1 MAWSRES
8 QAFVKKSLGTAL
20 LLFAVSAASGAP
32 TINSSNGYTARCA
45 VSTSRN
51 EQAFFVPELTQA
63 AESCNPQLAAVAAEF
78 LRPPADFTGPA
89 ASFPAYV
96 KPLPAVPGAVFMVL
110 VGFLCVSLVKDR
122 KVWLAALAGLL
133 WAGQAGVQA
142 VPQLVLHLGHR
153 NHIEQQLHP
162 EITYPYDLENSDR
175 LRSDVEGTQYIGLLH
190 HLAGIPKDTML
201 LPSPVSLPSLR
212 AQRRN
217 LNAAFNRLTST
228 QTEERCS
235 VSQCAIIQLSSY
247 LTSATN
253 CLAFKAEQLICFS
266 PAFIFERMPRGP
278 PNPA

>member
-8 QAFVKKSLGTAL
+8 QAFVKKSLGIAL

-32 TINSSNGYTARCA
+32 TINSSNGNVAQCA
-45 VSTSRN
+45 VSTSRD
-51 EQAFFVPELTQA
+51 EQALFVPELTQA
-63 AESCNPQLAAVAAEF
+63 AESCNPQLAAAAAEF

-89 ASFPAYV
+89 ASLPAYV

-162 EITYPYDLENSDR
+162 EFTYPYDLENSDR

-190 HLAGIPKDTML
+190 HLAGIPEPAL
-201 LPSPVSLPSLR
+201 SFLR
-212 AQRRN
+212 KQESRPIGNNEFKMPQFAIAHRARP
-217 LNAAFNRLTST
+217 LIST
-228 QTEERCS
+228 FT
-235 VSQCAIIQLSSY
+235 
-247 LTSATN
+247 

-266 PAFIFERMPRGP
+266 PAFIFEMMPRGP